1 MTQSPPPTDPVKAAW
16 LSQPVELSQLTATEL
31 AAAAGG
37 FERKI
42 RRRNRLEYVGGCFAI
57 LVFASMAFISHQGWI
72 GRVGDVVM
80 VLGVIFVLWQL
91 HRRSSPAR
99 TPAGG
104 TTESLLDF
112 QRAELARQRDALKA
126 VPVWYL
132 LPCVPGFI
140 VLGLGNLLQ
149 APRRFGFQQSL
160 VMAVVGWVIIALVF
174 VAIWLLNAWAAERL
188 DRAVERI
195 DRLRRE

>member
-1 MTQSPPPTDPVKAAW
+1 MTQSPPPADPVKAAW
-16 LSQPVELSQLTATEL
+16 LSQPVELTPMTATDL

-42 RRRNRLEYVGGCFAI
+42 RRRNRLEYVGGAFAI
-57 LVFASMAFISHQGWI
+57 FVFTSMVFFSHQGWI
-72 GRVGDVVM
+72 GRAGDVVM
-80 VLGVIFVLWQL
+80 VVGVIFVLWQL

-104 TTESLLDF
+104 ATERLLDF
-112 QRAELARQRDALKA
+112 QRGELARQRDASKA

-140 VLGLGNLLQ
+140 VLGLGNILQ
-149 APRRFGFQQSL
+149 APKRFPFQQSL
-160 VMAVVGWVIIALVF
+160 TMVVVGWVIIALVF
-174 VAIWLLNAWAAERL
+174 VAIGLLNAWAAEKL
-188 DRAVERI
+188 DRAVENI